1 MPEYS
6 IRLARRDD
14 ISRILDITSKY
25 AFKREENNSRGTL
38 IPLKRQDVEYLADQ
52 QRFFVAETNSEVVG
66 CVSLVQRNHSAEL
79 RSLVV
84 DEHYRG
90 KGIGSQLINAVL
102 NEAYKIANEIDNQ
115 IYLLARNPDIF
126 VNVGFEVV
134 SEGNLL
140 QNEKIWPDKVQAD
153 CIDCPI
159 RQVCPE
165 TLLVYQIPRELH
177 PVYL

>member
-1 MPEYS
+1 M
-6 IRLARRDD
+6 
-14 ISRILDITSKY
+14 
-25 AFKREENNSRGTL
+25 
-38 IPLKRQDVEYLADQ
+38 
-52 QRFFVAETNSEVVG
+52 
-66 CVSLVQRNHSAEL
+66 
-79 RSLVV
+79 

-126 VNVGFEVV
+126 VNAGFEVV

-165 TLLVYQIPRELH
+165 TLLVYHIPRELH
-177 PVYL
+177 RLYL